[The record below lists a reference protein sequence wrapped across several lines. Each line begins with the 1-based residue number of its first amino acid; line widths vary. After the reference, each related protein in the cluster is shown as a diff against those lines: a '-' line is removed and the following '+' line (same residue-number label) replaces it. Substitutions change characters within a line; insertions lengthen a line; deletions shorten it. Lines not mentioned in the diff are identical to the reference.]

1 MDDQKKK
8 RISKNTTRNLIASL
22 DTDTGDD
29 HTKTIQPEAEQVSE
43 YNINNDNG
51 QYQSIAANKK
61 RVSVCLFKQVLY
73 YSYTLFIHY
82 YSLGVKSLYS
92 NVIHRLL
99 LLPVAPIEECH
110 HPRHR
115 HYQVF

>member
-22 DTDTGDD
+22 DTGDD
-29 HTKTIQPEAEQVSE
+29 QTKIIQPEAEQVSE

-92 NVIHRLL
+92 SVIHRLL
-99 LLPVAPIEECH
+99 LLLLVAPIGECH
-110 HPRHR
+110 HPRHH
-115 HYQVF
+115 HYPVF